1 MTSFSNVTIVT
12 PMRDCA
18 PILEQYRSRLETL
31 DYPAERLR
39 FVVCEG
45 DSQDDTLALLNRWAM
60 ADRRVTV
67 VTKTTGKPRY
77 GSVVHPERF
86 EVLATVFN
94 AALAA
99 VDLDWTDSVLFLP
112 ADILYHSDLLRRLL
126 PLIETPGVDIVAPFV
141 WMNGQFYDTWGF
153 TRGGASFAPFRVHI
167 AETFKPGPV
176 AMETVGGT
184 VLIRGDVL
192 RAGARYTV
200 EEVDR
205 GFCKQ
210 AAALG
215 FGVWADPC
223 TDVFHPRQE

>member
-1 MTSFSNVTIVT
+1 MIPISNVTICT

-18 PILEQYRSRLETL
+18 ATLGQYQSRLETL
-31 DYPAERLR
+31 DHAAERLR

-45 DSQDDTLALLNRWAM
+45 DSQDDTLTLLNRWAM

-94 AALAA
+94 TALAA

-112 ADILYHSDLLRRLL
+112 ADILYRSDLLRRLL
-126 PLIETPGVDIVAPFV
+126 AVAQAPGIDILAPFV

-153 TRGGASFAPFRVHI
+153 TRGGASFAPFRVHV

-184 VLIRGDVL
+184 VLIGGAVL
-192 RAGARYTV
+192 RAGVRYTV

-215 FGVWADPC
+215 FGVWADPD
-223 TDVFHPRQE
+223 TDVFHPRQG